1 MRLNIDYGH
10 NKELMTACRPLNDY
24 ALFVNVVRQVYKET
38 KDMEAAFDCG
48 ITALEAGS
56 HLKQFLLMRKA
67 EVTDMFL
74 TEYNE
79 EETMNMF
86 KEEAYEQGLEKG
98 MEQGMKQ
105 GLEKGLEQ
113 GLEKGLEQGLEKG
126 RETTQTEYRKALALF
141 RQGAST
147 LEEFT
152 SQGISEEVACDV
164 LGIEK

>member
-98 MEQGMKQ
+98 MEQG
-105 GLEKGLEQ
+105 LEQ
-113 GLEKGLEQGLEKG
+113 G

-141 RQGAST
+141 RQGASI
-147 LEEFT
+147 LDEFT